1 MVLFFSA
8 AKPKYEFLKKL
19 PAKMEVFRTKHT
31 VLECFVN
38 NDDCA
43 PKWFKN
49 GKPIKVNYILN
60 TNASC
65 RNAKSIKM
73 C

>member
-1 MVLFFSA
+1 MFIFGSKFQA

-19 PAKMEVFRTKHT
+19 PAKMDVFRTKHT

-38 NDDCA
+38 HDDCE

-49 GKPIKVNYILN
+49 GKLIKVEHIFIYDILN
-60 TNASC
+60 N
-65 RNAKSIKM
+65 
-73 C
+73 